1 MTSSYLV
8 RLAQILENLLGEIF
22 GLAVGRCTVARGML
36 LGHGQEL
43 WLTVDG
49 GTGAVHE
56 LEDIV
61 VGHRL
66 QQDIG
71 AGHVVVVVLQRYAAG
86 LTHGL
91 QGGKVGHHVDFV
103 LKGM

>member
-1 MTSSYLV
+1 V
-8 RLAQILENLLGEIF
+8 
-22 GLAVGRCTVARGML
+22 L
-36 LGHGQEL
+36 LGHGQKL
-43 WLTVDG
+43 GLSVDG

-56 LEDIV
+56 LEHVV

-71 AGHVVVVVLQRYAAG
+71 AGHVVVVVLQGNAAG
-86 LTHGL
+86 LANGL

-103 LKGM
+103 LYRKNN